1 DQLHQK
7 TNKSSTVFYMLCGVL
22 GYIAFGNVA
31 PGFFLI
37 GFGFHDP
44 FWLIDVVNVCI
55 VIHLLGGY
63 KPHNDPREEPRKGYH
78 NATPNIY
85 FDLYMICSKSLETM
99 SAHGISG
106 QANSLTSDCN
116 ELLAELIDKDP
127 YHVPSTLT
135 ELEDTT
141 HIFQLHFDSEST
153 KRKKDCVLD
162 RVFKH
167 QPLPL
172 PALSV
177 ESVTLSSASHGQPE
191 QMPKPK
197 PASPALSTSAIN
209 EPDIIEIDT
218 ENLERPQFIP
228 PPTQEIIAAQKEDKA
243 ANLKPKYDDVTSSM
257 KMEQR
262 TQMEVNSSKKC

>member
-1 DQLHQK
+1 
-7 TNKSSTVFYMLCGVL
+7 S
-22 GYIAFGNVA
+22 
-31 PGFFLI
+31 
-37 GFGFHDP
+37 
-44 FWLIDVVNVCI
+44 
-55 VIHLLGGY
+55 
-63 KPHNDPREEPRKGYH
+63 
-78 NATPNIY
+78 ATSATHEYLNPNIP
-85 FDLYMICSKSLETM
+85 ETY
-99 SAHGISG
+99 HIKQQCLQVPDTVPVLKIDNQRYEDPEIEKNRNHG

-116 ELLAELIDKDP
+116 ELLVELIDKDP
-127 YHVPSTLT
+127 YHLPYTLT

-153 KRKKDCVLD
+153 KRKRDCVLD

-177 ESVTLSSASHGQPE
+177 ESVTLSSTSHGQPE

-209 EPDIIEIDT
+209 E
-218 ENLERPQFIP
+218 P

-262 TQMEVNSSKKC
+262 TQMKVNSSKKC